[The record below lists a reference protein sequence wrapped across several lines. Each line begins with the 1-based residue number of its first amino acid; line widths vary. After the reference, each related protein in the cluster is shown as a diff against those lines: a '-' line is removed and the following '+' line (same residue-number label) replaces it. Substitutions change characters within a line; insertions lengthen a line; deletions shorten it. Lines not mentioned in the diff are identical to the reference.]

1 MTQSPYAIKEI
12 YVWYIRTKIST
23 WQNTKVKSR
32 DKWQIGKKKNVVHIQ
47 TVTSFSDIKRTQKL
61 VHRRLTDQQ
70 KKTKN
75 REFIEK
81 EVHRH
86 KI

>member
-12 YVWYIRTKIST
+12 YVWYITKISA

-32 DKWQIGKKKNVVHIQ
+32 GKSNRKKKIVVHIQ
-47 TVTSFSDIKRTQKL
+47 TVTSFYDIKRTQKL

-70 KKTKN
+70 KKTKKN

-81 EVHRH
+81 
-86 KI
+86 